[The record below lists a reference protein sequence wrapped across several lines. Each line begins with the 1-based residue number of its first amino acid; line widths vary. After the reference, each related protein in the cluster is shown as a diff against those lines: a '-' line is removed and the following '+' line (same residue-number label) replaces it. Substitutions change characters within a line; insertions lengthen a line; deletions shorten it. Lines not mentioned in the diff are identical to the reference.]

1 MAAHTADRTKL
12 HVLQLRTC
20 VWEKQDSLNHMDG
33 EILELEKVTS
43 EIEQADE
50 IKENIYAI
58 LVRLDNILSH
68 LCQPYLPQLFM
79 LPV

>member
-1 MAAHTADRTKL
+1 
-12 HVLQLRTC
+12 
-20 VWEKQDSLNHMDG
+20 MDG

-43 EIEQADE
+43 EIEQADK

-68 LCQPYLPQLFM
+68 LRQPYLPRLFM